1 MKKSPVITTKDSN
14 RYITSVNRRLM
25 KDLPLKYKNP
35 KLEFKKKGHLF
46 QEPPFLNLS
55 TTLRE

>member
-14 RYITSVNRRLM
+14 RYIASVNRRLM

-46 QEPPFLNLS
+46 QEPLS
-55 TTLRE
+55 